1 MNKYLKKFIL
11 EVLYILVSIF
21 YLINLNNLN
30 KELIKLKGISI
41 LQYNNYRPLCY
52 FGGAIVLEIIGF
64 LIIIH
69 LIKEISKKELTEII
83 DDKYKELIFSLIFI
97 TINIFI
103 MYKIIF
109 LIYIPILKAIIS
121 FIMIAL
127 GVTQIRK

>member
-11 EVLYILVSIF
+11 EVVYILVSIF
-21 YLINLNNLN
+21 YLINLNILN

-69 LIKEISKKELTEII
+69 LIKKISKKELTEII

>member
-11 EVLYILVSIF
+11 EVVYILVSIF
-21 YLINLNNLN
+21 YLINLNILN

-69 LIKEISKKELTEII
+69 LIKKISKKELTEII

-97 TINIFI
+97 IINIFI

>member
-11 EVLYILVSIF
+11 EVLYMLVSIF

-30 KELIKLKGISI
+30 KELIKLKGIAI

-69 LIKEISKKELTEII
+69 LIKKISKKELTEII